1 MADDPVNKWNQPESA
16 PPPMFFGKKERDLV
30 KQVNDELA
38 ERVIGQT
45 IAYYSVSLEDSDYHP
60 IYGEAI
66 DKVTLAPVRVYAYV
80 TVENEQTNERYGY
93 EYQTK
98 LTVNFHRKRITE
110 DQNLFVRV
118 GDFVQ
123 YGDEFYEIARTYND
137 TRYYFG
143 QVEHKFQ
150 ISAEC
155 IKARKGTFRIRGEM
169 KPQIVT
175 SAPGAAV
182 PALPI
187 PSPPP
192 AVPRAP
198 NNAQYV
204 VLEADDNLTKERV
217 LTAGS
222 NISLT
227 DAGAGSTLTID
238 STGGGSPSGST
249 VVYSGT
255 GLRTSG
261 YLSVT
266 GSTTLQA
273 AISSSAGATFVG
285 SVSSSGDVAVT
296 GNVHAATFYGSAAG
310 LTGISSDAVD
320 VTSSAGDISYKVTF
334 TEGFQSDGTLGLG
347 GNTGL
352 VYNPNDGILSS
363 SAGAQIVGNSIFGG
377 TLGVSGATTLAAT
390 ASVGSIVATGSISGS
405 STLQTVGATTLGST
419 LNVSGAIT
427 AKATGSFSSVTMTGS
442 LSGSHTAVFGSSI
455 SSSADVAVTG
465 NVHAATYYGDGSNLT
480 GVDSV
485 SGSSRHYSATGF
497 ETSGYLKVTGSTTL
511 AGDVSSSSGARLV
524 GSVSSSGDVAVTGNV
539 HAAAYYGDG
548 SNLTGVDAVSGS
560 SRHYSATGLETS
572 GYLKVTGST
581 TLAGTGSVSSLV
593 ATGSIS
599 GSSTLE
605 AAGATTL
612 GSTLHVSGNVGIGT
626 DSPTYALDVAGDVG
640 FDEYI
645 YHNGDTDTYIR
656 FRGDQIDFVAGNMTF
671 LTLDESAG
679 SSPDTV
685 AVNNGANDIDFQVQG
700 AAQANLI
707 RTDAANDRVGI
718 GTDTPSHLL
727 TVAGSMSGSSTLQV
741 VGAATLGSTLAVSGA
756 ATLAATGSFSSVNM
770 TGSLSGSHTAV
781 FGSSISSSGD
791 VAVTGNVHA
800 AAYYGDG
807 ANLTNVGVS
816 GSARH
821 YSATGFETS
830 GYLRVSGSTTLAGTG
845 SVSSIVATGSISGSS
860 TLEAAG
866 ATTLGSTLNVT
877 GAVSGAV
884 GFTGASWTS
893 DGAVSSSAALYG
905 TDLVL
910 KTNAASSIA
919 SIYIEGTNGTEIIG
933 LAPGNMDIRSD
944 GGSLNLLGGA
954 GNALHLGSDNDTYRV
969 ILDTDGNLGIGT
981 VTPSD
986 TLTVVGGISGSS
998 TLQAVGAATLGST
1011 LAVSGAATLGA
1022 TGSFSSVNM
1031 TGSLSG
1037 SHTAVF
1043 GSSISSSGD
1052 IAVTGNAHAAYFY
1065 GNGSGLTNISADGVD
1080 VTSSTGDLSY
1090 KILFTEDFQSDGSL
1104 GLGGNT
1110 GLIYN
1115 PNDGVL
1121 SSSAGIQIERNSIFG
1136 GNLNVSGA
1144 TRFAD
1149 QVRATDISASATLQV
1164 VGSTIIGSS
1173 LGLSGSFTLI
1183 DTLSSS
1189 AGAQYVGESIFGD
1202 TLNVSGT
1209 ATFADQIAAT
1219 SISASNTLEV
1229 VDEAL
1234 FGGDLRVSGATLLA
1248 DEVEIGGTLS
1258 GSNAFRTVGA
1268 ISSSSD
1274 IAVSGNAHA
1283 TTYYGDGSN
1292 LTGIGASTA
1301 SGSARHYSATGLETS
1316 GYLKVTGSTTLG
1328 GAVSSSA
1335 GASLVTSISSS
1346 GDLAVTGNVH
1356 AAIYYGDGSNLSGI
1370 AGNVSGS
1377 ARHYSST
1384 GLETSGYLKVSGSTT
1399 LAGTGSVSSLVAT
1412 GSISGSSTL
1421 EAAGAAILGS
1431 SLGVSGSATFAAAMI
1446 YNRSAIT
1453 AATYT
1458 IQLTDYIVGA
1468 DPSSNAIQLTLPA
1481 ASSAATG
1488 QSYLI
1493 KDEGGAANTNAIT
1506 IMRAGSDTIDGETSV
1521 AIDSPYGALGLY
1533 TDGSN
1538 WFIY

>member
-38 ERVIGQT
+38 ERVVGQT
-45 IAYYSVSLEDSDYHP
+45 IAYYSISLEDSDYHP

-222 NISLT
+222 NITLT
-227 DAGAGSTLTID
+227 DAGAGGTLTIG
-238 STGGGSPSGST
+238 SSGGGSPSGST

-266 GSTTLQA
+266 GSTTLQS
-273 AISSSAGATFVG
+273 AISSSAGAGFVG
-285 SVSSSGDVAVT
+285 SISSSGDLAIT
-296 GNVHAATFYGSAAG
+296 GNAHAAIFYGSAAG
-310 LTGISSDAVD
+310 LTGVSSDAVD
-320 VTSSAGDISYKVTF
+320 VTSSTGDISYKVTF
-334 TEGFQSDGTLGLG
+334 TEDFQSDGTLGLG

-419 LNVSGAIT
+419 LNVSGAAT
-427 AKATGSFSSVTMTGS
+427 LAATGSFSSVNMTGS
-442 LSGSHTAVFGSSI
+442 LSGSHTAVFGS
-455 SSSADVAVTG
+455 
-465 NVHAATYYGDGSNLT
+465 
-480 GVDSV
+480 
-485 SGSSRHYSATGF
+485 
-497 ETSGYLKVTGSTTL
+497 
-511 AGDVSSSSGARLV
+511 
-524 GSVSSSGDVAVTGNV
+524 SVSSSGDVAVTGNV

-560 SRHYSATGLETS
+560 SRHYSSTGLETS

-605 AAGATTL
+605 AAGATIL
-612 GSTLHVSGNVGIGT
+612 GSTLSVSGNVLVSSNITASGDIVLDEDQRIYFEADKGTWIESDGTDRLRFAVGGNQMLLLDQDDKRVNIGYAMKLGVGLGNNTAPSALMQVSAVSADDDTATLFRVDGATAGNVLFVTGTAPAGRVGIGT
-626 DSPTYALDVAGDVG
+626 DDPDYALDVAGTVG
-640 FDEYI
+640 IDSYI
-645 YHNGDTDTYIR
+645 YHNGDADTYLL
-656 FRGDQIDFVAGNMTF
+656 FQADEVNLVAGGKSVIR
-671 LTLDESAG
+671 LDESG
-679 SSPDTV
+679 TNDKIQI
-685 AVNNGANDIDFQVQG
+685 NNTNADIDLQVMADDG
-700 AAQANLI
+700 EVVLH
-707 RTDAANDRVGI
+707 TDAGTNRVGI
-718 GTDTPSHLL
+718 NTITPG
-727 TVAGSMSGSSTLQV
+727 VALEVVGAMSASSTLQA
-741 VGAATLGSTLAVSGA
+741 VGAATLGGTLNVSGA
-756 ATLAATGSFSSVNM
+756 ITALATGSLSSVNM

-821 YSATGFETS
+821 YSTTGFETS

-866 ATTLGSTLNVT
+866 A
-877 GAVSGAV
+877 
-884 GFTGASWTS
+884 
-893 DGAVSSSAALYG
+893 
-905 TDLVL
+905 
-910 KTNAASSIA
+910 
-919 SIYIEGTNGTEIIG
+919 
-933 LAPGNMDIRSD
+933 
-944 GGSLNLLGGA
+944 
-954 GNALHLGSDNDTYRV
+954 
-969 ILDTDGNLGIGT
+969 
-981 VTPSD
+981 
-986 TLTVVGGISGSS
+986 
-998 TLQAVGAATLGST
+998 
-1011 LAVSGAATLGA
+1011 
-1022 TGSFSSVNM
+1022 
-1031 TGSLSG
+1031 
-1037 SHTAVF
+1037 
-1043 GSSISSSGD
+1043 
-1052 IAVTGNAHAAYFY
+1052 
-1065 GNGSGLTNISADGVD
+1065 
-1080 VTSSTGDLSY
+1080 
-1090 KILFTEDFQSDGSL
+1090 
-1104 GLGGNT
+1104 
-1110 GLIYN
+1110 
-1115 PNDGVL
+1115 
-1121 SSSAGIQIERNSIFG
+1121 
-1136 GNLNVSGA
+1136 
-1144 TRFAD
+1144 
-1149 QVRATDISASATLQV
+1149 
-1164 VGSTIIGSS
+1164 
-1173 LGLSGSFTLI
+1173 
-1183 DTLSSS
+1183 
-1189 AGAQYVGESIFGD
+1189 
-1202 TLNVSGT
+1202 
-1209 ATFADQIAAT
+1209 
-1219 SISASNTLEV
+1219 
-1229 VDEAL
+1229 
-1234 FGGDLRVSGATLLA
+1234 
-1248 DEVEIGGTLS
+1248 
-1258 GSNAFRTVGA
+1258 
-1268 ISSSSD
+1268 
-1274 IAVSGNAHA
+1274 
-1283 TTYYGDGSN
+1283 
-1292 LTGIGASTA
+1292 
-1301 SGSARHYSATGLETS
+1301 
-1316 GYLKVTGSTTLG
+1316 
-1328 GAVSSSA
+1328 
-1335 GASLVTSISSS
+1335 
-1346 GDLAVTGNVH
+1346 
-1356 AAIYYGDGSNLSGI
+1356 
-1370 AGNVSGS
+1370 
-1377 ARHYSST
+1377 
-1384 GLETSGYLKVSGSTT
+1384 
-1399 LAGTGSVSSLVAT
+1399 
-1412 GSISGSSTL
+1412 
-1421 EAAGAAILGS
+1421 AILGS

-1446 YNRSAIT
+1446 YNRAAIT

-1468 DPSSNAIQLTLPA
+1468 DPSSNTIQLTLPA
-1481 ASSAATG
+1481 ASSAASG

-1493 KDEGGAANTNAIT
+1493 KDEGGAANTNTIT
-1506 IMRAGSDTIDGETSV
+1506 IVRAGSDTIDGETSV
-1521 AIDSPYGALGLY
+1521 AINSPYGALGLY

>member
-38 ERVIGQT
+38 ERVVGQT
-45 IAYYSVSLEDSDYHP
+45 IAYYSISLEDSDYHP

-266 GSTTLQA
+266 GSTTLQS
-273 AISSSAGATFVG
+273 AISSSAGAGFVG
-285 SVSSSGDVAVT
+285 SISSSGDLAIT
-296 GNVHAATFYGSAAG
+296 GNAHAAIFYGSAAG
-310 LTGISSDAVD
+310 LTGVSSDAVD
-320 VTSSAGDISYKVTF
+320 VTSSTGDLSYKVTF
-334 TEGFQSDGTLGLG
+334 TEDFQSDGTLGLG

-419 LNVSGAIT
+419 LNVSGA
-427 AKATGSFSSVTMTGS
+427 
-442 LSGSHTAVFGSSI
+442 
-455 SSSADVAVTG
+455 
-465 NVHAATYYGDGSNLT
+465 
-480 GVDSV
+480 
-485 SGSSRHYSATGF
+485 
-497 ETSGYLKVTGSTTL
+497 
-511 AGDVSSSSGARLV
+511 
-524 GSVSSSGDVAVTGNV
+524 
-539 HAAAYYGDG
+539 
-548 SNLTGVDAVSGS
+548 
-560 SRHYSATGLETS
+560 
-572 GYLKVTGST
+572 
-581 TLAGTGSVSSLV
+581 
-593 ATGSIS
+593 
-599 GSSTLE
+599 
-605 AAGATTL
+605 
-612 GSTLHVSGNVGIGT
+612 
-626 DSPTYALDVAGDVG
+626 
-640 FDEYI
+640 
-645 YHNGDTDTYIR
+645 
-656 FRGDQIDFVAGNMTF
+656 
-671 LTLDESAG
+671 
-679 SSPDTV
+679 
-685 AVNNGANDIDFQVQG
+685 
-700 AAQANLI
+700 
-707 RTDAANDRVGI
+707 
-718 GTDTPSHLL
+718 
-727 TVAGSMSGSSTLQV
+727 
-741 VGAATLGSTLAVSGA
+741 

-781 FGSSISSSGD
+781 FGSSVSSSGD

-821 YSATGFETS
+821 YSTTGFETS

-866 ATTLGSTLNVT
+866 A
-877 GAVSGAV
+877 
-884 GFTGASWTS
+884 
-893 DGAVSSSAALYG
+893 
-905 TDLVL
+905 
-910 KTNAASSIA
+910 
-919 SIYIEGTNGTEIIG
+919 
-933 LAPGNMDIRSD
+933 
-944 GGSLNLLGGA
+944 
-954 GNALHLGSDNDTYRV
+954 
-969 ILDTDGNLGIGT
+969 
-981 VTPSD
+981 
-986 TLTVVGGISGSS
+986 
-998 TLQAVGAATLGST
+998 
-1011 LAVSGAATLGA
+1011 
-1022 TGSFSSVNM
+1022 
-1031 TGSLSG
+1031 
-1037 SHTAVF
+1037 
-1043 GSSISSSGD
+1043 
-1052 IAVTGNAHAAYFY
+1052 
-1065 GNGSGLTNISADGVD
+1065 
-1080 VTSSTGDLSY
+1080 
-1090 KILFTEDFQSDGSL
+1090 
-1104 GLGGNT
+1104 
-1110 GLIYN
+1110 
-1115 PNDGVL
+1115 
-1121 SSSAGIQIERNSIFG
+1121 
-1136 GNLNVSGA
+1136 
-1144 TRFAD
+1144 
-1149 QVRATDISASATLQV
+1149 
-1164 VGSTIIGSS
+1164 
-1173 LGLSGSFTLI
+1173 
-1183 DTLSSS
+1183 
-1189 AGAQYVGESIFGD
+1189 
-1202 TLNVSGT
+1202 
-1209 ATFADQIAAT
+1209 
-1219 SISASNTLEV
+1219 
-1229 VDEAL
+1229 
-1234 FGGDLRVSGATLLA
+1234 
-1248 DEVEIGGTLS
+1248 
-1258 GSNAFRTVGA
+1258 
-1268 ISSSSD
+1268 
-1274 IAVSGNAHA
+1274 
-1283 TTYYGDGSN
+1283 
-1292 LTGIGASTA
+1292 
-1301 SGSARHYSATGLETS
+1301 
-1316 GYLKVTGSTTLG
+1316 
-1328 GAVSSSA
+1328 
-1335 GASLVTSISSS
+1335 
-1346 GDLAVTGNVH
+1346 
-1356 AAIYYGDGSNLSGI
+1356 
-1370 AGNVSGS
+1370 
-1377 ARHYSST
+1377 
-1384 GLETSGYLKVSGSTT
+1384 
-1399 LAGTGSVSSLVAT
+1399 
-1412 GSISGSSTL
+1412 
-1421 EAAGAAILGS
+1421 AILGS

-1446 YNRSAIT
+1446 YNRAAIT

-1468 DPSSNAIQLTLPA
+1468 DPSSNTIQLTLPA
-1481 ASSAATG
+1481 ASSAASG

-1493 KDEGGAANTNAIT
+1493 KDEGGAANTNTIT
-1506 IMRAGSDTIDGETSV
+1506 IVRAGSDTIDGETSV
-1521 AIDSPYGALGLY
+1521 AINSPYGALGLY

>member
-38 ERVIGQT
+38 ERVVGQT
-45 IAYYSVSLEDSDYHP
+45 IAYYSISLEDSDYHP

-222 NISLT
+222 NITLT
-227 DAGAGSTLTID
+227 DAGAGGTLTIG
-238 STGGGSPSGST
+238 SSGGGSPSGST

-266 GSTTLQA
+266 GSTTLQS
-273 AISSSAGATFVG
+273 AISSSAGAGFVG
-285 SVSSSGDVAVT
+285 SISSSGDLAIT
-296 GNVHAATFYGSAAG
+296 GNAHAAIFYGSAAG
-310 LTGISSDAVD
+310 LTGVSSDAVD
-320 VTSSAGDISYKVTF
+320 VTSSTGDISYKVTF
-334 TEGFQSDGTLGLG
+334 TEDFQSDGTLGLG

-419 LNVSGAIT
+419 LNVSGAAT
-427 AKATGSFSSVTMTGS
+427 LAATGSFSSVNMTGS
-442 LSGSHTAVFGSSI
+442 LSGSHTAVFGS
-455 SSSADVAVTG
+455 
-465 NVHAATYYGDGSNLT
+465 
-480 GVDSV
+480 
-485 SGSSRHYSATGF
+485 
-497 ETSGYLKVTGSTTL
+497 
-511 AGDVSSSSGARLV
+511 
-524 GSVSSSGDVAVTGNV
+524 SVSSSGDVAVTGNV

-560 SRHYSATGLETS
+560 SRHYSSTGLETS

-605 AAGATTL
+605 AAGATIL
-612 GSTLHVSGNVGIGT
+612 GSTLSVSGNVLVSSNITASGDIVLDEDQRIYFEADKGTWIESDGTDRLRFAVGGNQMLLLDQDDKRVNIGYAMKLGVGLGNNTTPSALMQVSAVSADDDTATLFRVDGATAGNVLFVTGTAPAGRVGIGT
-626 DSPTYALDVAGDVG
+626 DDPDYALDVAGTVG
-640 FDEYI
+640 IDSYI
-645 YHNGDTDTYIR
+645 YHNGDADTYLL
-656 FRGDQIDFVAGNMTF
+656 FQADEVNLVAGGKSVIR
-671 LTLDESAG
+671 LDESG
-679 SSPDTV
+679 TNDKIQI
-685 AVNNGANDIDFQVQG
+685 NNTNADIDLQVMADDG
-700 AAQANLI
+700 EVVLH
-707 RTDAANDRVGI
+707 TDAGTNRVGI
-718 GTDTPSHLL
+718 NTITPG
-727 TVAGSMSGSSTLQV
+727 VALEVVGAMTASSTLQA
-741 VGAATLGSTLAVSGA
+741 VGAATLGGTLNVSGA
-756 ATLAATGSFSSVNM
+756 ITALATGSLSSVNM

-821 YSATGFETS
+821 YSTTGFETS

-866 ATTLGSTLNVT
+866 A
-877 GAVSGAV
+877 
-884 GFTGASWTS
+884 
-893 DGAVSSSAALYG
+893 
-905 TDLVL
+905 
-910 KTNAASSIA
+910 
-919 SIYIEGTNGTEIIG
+919 
-933 LAPGNMDIRSD
+933 
-944 GGSLNLLGGA
+944 
-954 GNALHLGSDNDTYRV
+954 
-969 ILDTDGNLGIGT
+969 
-981 VTPSD
+981 
-986 TLTVVGGISGSS
+986 
-998 TLQAVGAATLGST
+998 
-1011 LAVSGAATLGA
+1011 
-1022 TGSFSSVNM
+1022 
-1031 TGSLSG
+1031 
-1037 SHTAVF
+1037 
-1043 GSSISSSGD
+1043 
-1052 IAVTGNAHAAYFY
+1052 
-1065 GNGSGLTNISADGVD
+1065 
-1080 VTSSTGDLSY
+1080 
-1090 KILFTEDFQSDGSL
+1090 
-1104 GLGGNT
+1104 
-1110 GLIYN
+1110 
-1115 PNDGVL
+1115 
-1121 SSSAGIQIERNSIFG
+1121 
-1136 GNLNVSGA
+1136 
-1144 TRFAD
+1144 
-1149 QVRATDISASATLQV
+1149 
-1164 VGSTIIGSS
+1164 
-1173 LGLSGSFTLI
+1173 
-1183 DTLSSS
+1183 
-1189 AGAQYVGESIFGD
+1189 
-1202 TLNVSGT
+1202 
-1209 ATFADQIAAT
+1209 
-1219 SISASNTLEV
+1219 
-1229 VDEAL
+1229 
-1234 FGGDLRVSGATLLA
+1234 
-1248 DEVEIGGTLS
+1248 
-1258 GSNAFRTVGA
+1258 
-1268 ISSSSD
+1268 
-1274 IAVSGNAHA
+1274 
-1283 TTYYGDGSN
+1283 
-1292 LTGIGASTA
+1292 
-1301 SGSARHYSATGLETS
+1301 
-1316 GYLKVTGSTTLG
+1316 
-1328 GAVSSSA
+1328 
-1335 GASLVTSISSS
+1335 
-1346 GDLAVTGNVH
+1346 
-1356 AAIYYGDGSNLSGI
+1356 
-1370 AGNVSGS
+1370 
-1377 ARHYSST
+1377 
-1384 GLETSGYLKVSGSTT
+1384 
-1399 LAGTGSVSSLVAT
+1399 
-1412 GSISGSSTL
+1412 
-1421 EAAGAAILGS
+1421 AILGS

-1446 YNRSAIT
+1446 YNRAAIT

-1468 DPSSNAIQLTLPA
+1468 DPSSNTIQLTLPA
-1481 ASSAATG
+1481 ASSAASG

-1493 KDEGGAANTNAIT
+1493 KDEGGAANTNTIT
-1506 IMRAGSDTIDGETSV
+1506 IVRAGSDTIDGETSV
-1521 AIDSPYGALGLY
+1521 AINSPYGALGLY